1 MRRAA
6 VSQTSRARIFVSS
19 SSKREPSRGEAPRQ
33 RSRLGSGRGD
43 PRVSASSSRER
54 TWTPVGKFTVPS
66 MEMPCTALSTTPR
79 SSVGVTSTLGT
90 FPARLSTPTLFSGLD
105 CVFAPASRLMASASA
120 CDRDAR
126 AISWKVRRQMAIER
140 KRARD
145 RLERYASA
153 PRGNNPCCW
162 LHRAP
167 MTSKTRGVPSRRRV
181 PHL

>member
-1 MRRAA
+1 
-6 VSQTSRARIFVSS
+6 
-19 SSKREPSRGEAPRQ
+19 
-33 RSRLGSGRGD
+33 
-43 PRVSASSSRER
+43 
-54 TWTPVGKFTVPS
+54 
-66 MEMPCTALSTTPR
+66 LSTTPR